1 MGLADLSHRPLAPC
15 DDASTATEDTTMT
28 ILPTISRALPAPLVN
43 APDDDTAWLPVA
55 DVHAAIRLCLV
66 RRDLALT
73 SRQIEEAEVLH
84 LALATV
90 YRTAGGLIGERD
102 ERMYYHAPTLHQAAR
117 RLA

>member
-1 MGLADLSHRPLAPC
+1 
-15 DDASTATEDTTMT
+15 MT
-28 ILPTISRALPAPLVN
+28 ILPTIFRALPAPLVN

-66 RRDLALT
+66 RRDRALT